1 MTIRQRRTAAQT
13 ENCILRHVDR
23 SVTNRLHI
31 LERERERL
39 EAVLA
44 EDPHWQALCEIQRR
58 APETDRPPVVS
69 ADIVAGLN
77 RSEAFAT
84 YRRVVKAIA
93 HIQKMETVD
102 PPEASTGHGTP
113 QIPTTHQGDK
123 QEAEQQAQP
132 DKPKS
137 RLEPDG
143 RVDDLTA
150 IRQIDRRTA
159 KALNELG
166 VFSFKAVADW
176 DRHDVR
182 AVRDALDLGKRIS
195 RENWI
200 EQAAVLHMRTP
211 ERAGMSPDAKLPK
224 TQAQSNPIE
233 VSASPTDEADAS
245 VAIEP
250 PAVSE
255 PTVPAAQTAV
265 QAQTS
270 LAIEAEQHAPEAVIE
285 TAIPEAPPAALEQSG
300 ILAPPEPVAAD
311 QTKIDVEAVA
321 ATTAVIAIETP
332 SVPEQPTEPMRPALP
347 PRETFKV
354 GRRPRRL
361 PAPAARRF
369 SYLSGVSDQM
379 AEALRSAGVTSLN
392 DIAAWSRAD
401 VKWFRAILGNDARIS
416 HDQWIEQAA
425 VLSKGMWTRH
435 ALRVVN
441 GEASQLVARP
451 AELEVRAPVYR
462 LEEPTPEPQAVAQ
475 ETVVEAVVNAAPEIA
490 PATANPDTAPD
501 LSVIDDKQSRDSED
515 HSTKQN
521 IEPATETAEETFESA
536 ENTDQPQVVT
546 PLFSEK
552 LPRPAPTDEIR
563 QAPMPSNENDK
574 PTTSPSEASTDIQ
587 QQAATVS
594 AEVETP
600 ATPPPVPIERFNPMR
615 GLATTV
621 ALGKIKR
628 PPPDLGTRP
637 RHLKPPRK
645 TPPPLPEAPPAEP
658 SKAVEPV
665 VPSDTASSIMPPAGP
680 EPACLENPNESN
692 AVEAA
697 PDVELDE
704 DWNDAEAL
712 VIKRAEPATATP
724 TPPLSTPPVTL
735 TPHEDRPPQ
744 SSSSLPDDDPDEDE
758 PWGDEAEVVIVSRPR
773 AEAAATPRPQSTAS
787 PLDQARQRI
796 GAATDFI
803 TRRIQNSRA
812 YDDDID
818 TTSTTTGY
826 HDNVEEAT
834 VTIIRAESS
843 QENAAS
849 VVPDN
854 IANDAE
860 APAQPAKKP
869 VAKAIGSRFLKALT
883 GD

>member
-1 MTIRQRRTAAQT
+1 M
-13 ENCILRHVDR
+13 
-23 SVTNRLHI
+23 TNRLHI

-77 RSEAFAT
+77 RSEAFAM

-93 HIQKMETVD
+93 HIQKMEAVD
-102 PPEASTGHGTP
+102 PPEASTEHGTP

-123 QEAEQQAQP
+123 QEAEQQEPP
-132 DKPKS
+132 DKPQS
-137 RLEPDG
+137 QLEPDG

-166 VFSFKAVADW
+166 VFSFKAVAYW

-200 EQAAVLHMRTP
+200 EQAALLHMRAP
-211 ERAGMSPDAKLPK
+211 ERAGMSPDPELPK
-224 TQAQSNPIE
+224 TQAQSNPVE
-233 VSASPTDEADAS
+233 ASASPTDEADAS
-245 VAIEP
+245 VAIQQ
-250 PAVSE
+250 PAVSG
-255 PTVPAAQTAV
+255 PSVPA
-265 QAQTS
+265 AQTS
-270 LAIEAEQHAPEAVIE
+270 LAIEGEQHAPEAVIE
-285 TAIPEAPPAALEQSG
+285 TAIPEALPAALEHSG

-311 QTKIDVEAVA
+311 QVTIDAETAP

-332 SVPEQPTEPMRPALP
+332 SVPEQPTEPIRPALP

-425 VLSKGMWTRH
+425 VLSNGMWTRH
-435 ALRVVN
+435 ALRVVS

-451 AELEVRAPVYR
+451 AELEVCAPAYR
-462 LEEPTPEPQAVAQ
+462 LKEPTPEPQAVAQ
-475 ETVVEAVVNAAPEIA
+475 ETVVEAVVDSAPEIA
-490 PATANPDTAPD
+490 PATANPDTAPE
-501 LSVIDDKQSRDSED
+501 LSVIDDKQSRDSND
-515 HSTKQN
+515 HPSKQN
-521 IEPATETAEETFESA
+521 NETATETTEESVESA

-546 PLFSEK
+546 PLFSER
-552 LPRPAPTDEIR
+552 LPRPPPTDEVR
-563 QAPMPSNENDK
+563 QAPMPSNENNK
-574 PTTSPSEASTDIQ
+574 PTASPSETPTDIE

-594 AEVETP
+594 AQDETP
-600 ATPPPVPIERFNPMR
+600 ATPPPVPIDRFNPMR

-645 TPPPLPEAPPAEP
+645 TPPPLPESPPAEP
-658 SKAVEPV
+658 SKAVEPI
-665 VPSDTASSIMPPAGP
+665 VPSDAASSIMPPAGP
-680 EPACLENPNESN
+680 EPAYLQSPSENN

-697 PDVELDE
+697 PDVKLDE

-724 TPPLSTPPVTL
+724 TPPLSTSPVTFA
-735 TPHEDRPPQ
+735 PHEERPPQ
-744 SSSSLPDDDPDEDE
+744 SSSSPPADDPDEDE

-773 AEAAATPRPQSTAS
+773 AEAPATPEPQSTAS

-803 TRRIQNSRA
+803 SRRIQNARA

-818 TTSTTTGY
+818 TTSTAAGY

-860 APAQPAKKP
+860 APAQPAKRP
-869 VAKAIGSRFLKALT
+869 VAKTIGSRFLKALT